1 MPEPLELTEPVV
13 NYEFIRMPDST
24 GFGDYTESGQVI
36 PVSYQGQ
43 PGSFTH
49 QMFLNDHPPIAG
61 GRELWGFPKKLA
73 QPKLAVEIDTLV
85 GTLNYGS
92 VRIATGTMGYKHRA
106 LDIAVEARKLAAPN
120 FLLKIIPHVD
130 GTPRICELVRYHLED
145 ITVKGAWTGP
155 AALDLYSHALAP
167 VAELPVLQVLSAKHI
182 VADLTLGLGTVVHD
196 YLSPSASRPT
206 TRDRLRDLDRSERRL
221 IGSAATSGVWKMLN
235 VMREQISPV
244 PQQIKPLP
252 YDVVALVLQGGGALG
267 AYQAGVYEGL
277 HEAGIRPNWLA
288 GISIGAL
295 NAAIIA
301 GSPEA
306 ERVGRLREFWE
317 TICACPMEWPAGEG
331 LADALP
337 FAFDL
342 RSLHNA
348 MAATRALFQG
358 QPGFF
363 KPRFPSPLWSP
374 FSGDA
379 ATSFYDTAP
388 LQQTLERLVD
398 FDRLNSGEVRVS
410 VGAVNVRTGNLTY
423 FDTAERRLG
432 PKHFMASG
440 ALPPGFPAVE
450 IEGEHYWDG
459 GVVSNTPLS
468 RVLSSEPCDTL
479 TFQIDLWSARGRVPH
494 DMMEVSS
501 RQKDIQYS
509 SRTRAI
515 TDHAMRMQK
524 MRQAL
529 QRTIERLP
537 ESAKQDPEIRAIA
550 DMARHRSYNIIH
562 LIYQSKIYEGHSKD
576 YEFGLSA
583 MRAHWQ
589 SGLDDIR
596 RTLADPRRLDPPA
609 PELGIV
615 THDVHRRD

>member
-1 MPEPLELTEPVV
+1 
-13 NYEFIRMPDST
+13 
-24 GFGDYTESGQVI
+24 
-36 PVSYQGQ
+36 
-43 PGSFTH
+43 
-49 QMFLNDHPPIAG
+49 
-61 GRELWGFPKKLA
+61 
-73 QPKLAVEIDTLV
+73 
-85 GTLNYGS
+85 
-92 VRIATGTMGYKHRA
+92 
-106 LDIAVEARKLAAPN
+106 
-120 FLLKIIPHVD
+120 
-130 GTPRICELVRYHLED
+130 
-145 ITVKGAWTGP
+145 
-155 AALDLYSHALAP
+155 
-167 VAELPVLQVLSAKHI
+167 
-182 VADLTLGLGTVVHD
+182 
-196 YLSPSASRPT
+196 
-206 TRDRLRDLDRSERRL
+206 
-221 IGSAATSGVWKMLN
+221 MLN
-235 VMREQISPV
+235 VIREQIDPV
-244 PQQIKPLP
+244 PRQHTKALP

-306 ERVGRLREFWE
+306 ERVARLREFWE
-317 TICACPMEWPAGEG
+317 TICAFSIEWPAGEG
-331 LADALP
+331 LANALP
-337 FAFDL
+337 FAFDISST
-342 RSLHNA
+342 RNA
-348 MAATRALFQG
+348 MAAARALVQG

-388 LQQTLERLVD
+388 LHKTLERLVD

-468 RVLSSEPCDTL
+468 RVLSGEPCDTL
-479 TFQIDLWSARGRVPH
+479 TFQIDLWSARGRVPY

-509 SRTRAI
+509 SRTRAV
-515 TDHAMRMQK
+515 TDQVLRMQK

-529 QRTIERLP
+529 QRTMEELP
-537 ESAKQDPEIRAIA
+537 ESAKAKPEIRAIA
-550 DMARHRSYNIIH
+550 DMARHRSYNIVH
-562 LIYQSKIYEGHSKD
+562 LIYQTKIHEGHSRD

-589 SGLDDIR
+589 SGLEDIR
-596 RTLADPRRLDPPA
+596 RTLADPRRLDPPT

>member
-1 MPEPLELTEPVV
+1 M
-13 NYEFIRMPDST
+13 
-24 GFGDYTESGQVI
+24 
-36 PVSYQGQ
+36 
-43 PGSFTH
+43 
-49 QMFLNDHPPIAG
+49 
-61 GRELWGFPKKLA
+61 
-73 QPKLAVEIDTLV
+73 
-85 GTLNYGS
+85 
-92 VRIATGTMGYKHRA
+92 
-106 LDIAVEARKLAAPN
+106 
-120 FLLKIIPHVD
+120 LKV
-130 GTPRICELVRYHLED
+130 T
-145 ITVKGAWTGP
+145 
-155 AALDLYSHALAP
+155 
-167 VAELPVLQVLSAKHI
+167 
-182 VADLTLGLGTVVHD
+182 
-196 YLSPSASRPT
+196 
-206 TRDRLRDLDRSERRL
+206 
-221 IGSAATSGVWKMLN
+221 
-235 VMREQISPV
+235 REQFSPV
-244 PQQIKPLP
+244 PQQSTQLP

-301 GSPEA
+301 GSPED
-306 ERVGRLREFWE
+306 ERVARLREFWE
-317 TICACPMEWPAGEG
+317 TICACPAGWPAGDG
-331 LADALP
+331 LGDTLP
-337 FAFDL
+337 FAFDT
-342 RSLHNA
+342 RSLNNA
-348 MAATRALFQG
+348 FAAMRALFQG

-363 KPRFPSPLWSP
+363 KPRFPSPFWSP

-388 LQQTLERLVD
+388 LSRTLETLVD

-432 PKHFMASG
+432 PRHFMASG
-440 ALPPGFPAVE
+440 ALPPAFPAVD

-459 GVVSNTPLS
+459 GVAWNTPLS
-468 RVLSSEPCDTL
+468 RVLSGDPGETL
-479 TFQIDLWSARGRVPH
+479 TFQVDLWSARGRVPH

-515 TDHAMRMQK
+515 TDQALRMQK
-524 MRQAL
+524 MRRAL

-537 ESAKQDPEIRAIA
+537 ESARRDPEIREIA
-550 DMARHRSYNIIH
+550 DMARHSSHNIIH
-562 LIYQSKIYEGHSKD
+562 LIYQSKIYEGQSKD

-583 MRAHWQ
+583 MRSHWQ

-596 RTLADPRRLDPPA
+596 RTLADPRRLEPPA
-609 PELGIV
+609 SELGIV

>member
-1 MPEPLELTEPVV
+1 
-13 NYEFIRMPDST
+13 
-24 GFGDYTESGQVI
+24 
-36 PVSYQGQ
+36 
-43 PGSFTH
+43 
-49 QMFLNDHPPIAG
+49 
-61 GRELWGFPKKLA
+61 
-73 QPKLAVEIDTLV
+73 
-85 GTLNYGS
+85 
-92 VRIATGTMGYKHRA
+92 
-106 LDIAVEARKLAAPN
+106 
-120 FLLKIIPHVD
+120 
-130 GTPRICELVRYHLED
+130 
-145 ITVKGAWTGP
+145 
-155 AALDLYSHALAP
+155 
-167 VAELPVLQVLSAKHI
+167 
-182 VADLTLGLGTVVHD
+182 
-196 YLSPSASRPT
+196 
-206 TRDRLRDLDRSERRL
+206 
-221 IGSAATSGVWKMLN
+221 MLN
-235 VMREQISPV
+235 VIREQINPV
-244 PQQIKPLP
+244 TQQAKPLP
-252 YDVVALVLQGGGALG
+252 YDIVALVLQGGGALG

-277 HEAGIRPNWLA
+277 HEAGVRPNWLA

-301 GSPEA
+301 GSPET
-306 ERVGRLREFWE
+306 ERVERLREFWE
-317 TICACPMEWPAGEG
+317 TICACPMGWPAGEG
-331 LADALP
+331 PSDALP

-348 MAATRALFQG
+348 MAAMRALFQG

-379 ATSFYDTAP
+379 STSFYDTAP
-388 LQQTLERLVD
+388 LQRTLERLVD

-450 IEGEHYWDG
+450 IDGEHYWDG
-459 GVVSNTPLS
+459 GMVSNTPLS
-468 RVLSSEPCDTL
+468 RVLSSEPRDTL
-479 TFQIDLWSARGRVPH
+479 TFQIDLWSAKGRVPR
-494 DMMEVSS
+494 DLMELSS

-537 ESAKQDPEIRAIA
+537 ASTKEDPEIRAIA
-550 DMARHRSYNIIH
+550 DMARHRSCNIIH
-562 LIYQSKIYEGHSKD
+562 LIYQSKIYEGQSKD

>member
-1 MPEPLELTEPVV
+1 
-13 NYEFIRMPDST
+13 
-24 GFGDYTESGQVI
+24 
-36 PVSYQGQ
+36 
-43 PGSFTH
+43 
-49 QMFLNDHPPIAG
+49 
-61 GRELWGFPKKLA
+61 
-73 QPKLAVEIDTLV
+73 
-85 GTLNYGS
+85 
-92 VRIATGTMGYKHRA
+92 
-106 LDIAVEARKLAAPN
+106 
-120 FLLKIIPHVD
+120 
-130 GTPRICELVRYHLED
+130 
-145 ITVKGAWTGP
+145 
-155 AALDLYSHALAP
+155 
-167 VAELPVLQVLSAKHI
+167 
-182 VADLTLGLGTVVHD
+182 
-196 YLSPSASRPT
+196 
-206 TRDRLRDLDRSERRL
+206 
-221 IGSAATSGVWKMLN
+221 
-235 VMREQISPV
+235 
-244 PQQIKPLP
+244 
-252 YDVVALVLQGGGALG
+252 
-267 AYQAGVYEGL
+267 
-277 HEAGIRPNWLA
+277 LA

-306 ERVGRLREFWE
+306 ERVERLREFWE
-317 TICACPMEWPAGEG
+317 TICAAPVEWPAGEG
-331 LADALP
+331 LADTMP

-348 MAATRALFQG
+348 MAAMRALFQG

-374 FSGDA
+374 FSGNA
-379 ATSFYDTAP
+379 STSFYDTAP
-388 LQQTLERLVD
+388 LQRTLERLVD

-450 IEGEHYWDG
+450 IDGEHYWDG
-459 GVVSNTPLS
+459 GMVSNTPLS
-468 RVLSSEPCDTL
+468 RVLSSEPRDTL
-479 TFQIDLWSARGRVPH
+479 TFQVDLWSARGRVPY

-515 TDHAMRMQK
+515 TDHALRMQK
-524 MRQAL
+524 MRQAVL
-529 QRTIERLP
+529 RTIERLP

-550 DMARHRSYNIIH
+550 DMARHRSCNIIH
-562 LIYQSKIYEGHSKD
+562 LIYQSKIYEGQSKD
-576 YEFGLSA
+576 YEFGLNA

-596 RTLADPRRLDPPA
+596 RTVADPRRLDPPA

-615 THDVHRRD
+615 THDVHRLD

>member
-1 MPEPLELTEPVV
+1 M
-13 NYEFIRMPDST
+13 
-24 GFGDYTESGQVI
+24 
-36 PVSYQGQ
+36 
-43 PGSFTH
+43 
-49 QMFLNDHPPIAG
+49 
-61 GRELWGFPKKLA
+61 
-73 QPKLAVEIDTLV
+73 
-85 GTLNYGS
+85 
-92 VRIATGTMGYKHRA
+92 
-106 LDIAVEARKLAAPN
+106 
-120 FLLKIIPHVD
+120 LK
-130 GTPRICELVRYHLED
+130 
-145 ITVKGAWTGP
+145 
-155 AALDLYSHALAP
+155 
-167 VAELPVLQVLSAKHI
+167 
-182 VADLTLGLGTVVHD
+182 
-196 YLSPSASRPT
+196 
-206 TRDRLRDLDRSERRL
+206 
-221 IGSAATSGVWKMLN
+221 
-235 VMREQISPV
+235 VMREPAGAMSAN
-244 PQQIKPLP
+244 PLP

-295 NAAIIA
+295 NAAVIA
-301 GSPEA
+301 GSPESK
-306 ERVGRLREFWE
+306 RVERLREFWE
-317 TICACPMEWPAGEG
+317 TICATPVEWPAGEG
-331 LADALP
+331 LANALP

-348 MAATRALFQG
+348 AAALRALLQG

-363 KPRFPSPLWSP
+363 KPRFPPPFWSP
-374 FSGDA
+374 FSGDG

-450 IEGEHYWDG
+450 IDGEHYWDG

-468 RVLSSEPCDTL
+468 RVLSSEPRDTL
-479 TFQIDLWSARGRVPH
+479 TFQIDLWSARGRVPY
-494 DMMEVSS
+494 DLMEVSS

-509 SRTRAI
+509 SRTRTV
-515 TDHAMRMQK
+515 TDQALRMQK

-529 QRTIERLP
+529 QRALEKLP
-537 ESAKQDPEIRAIA
+537 DEAKRDSDICAIA

-562 LIYQSKIYEGHSKD
+562 LIYQSKLHEGHSKD
-576 YEFGLSA
+576 YEFGLCA

-596 RTLADPRRLDPPA
+596 RTLADPRRLERPP

-615 THDVHRRD
+615 THDVHRPE

>member
-1 MPEPLELTEPVV
+1 L
-13 NYEFIRMPDST
+13 I
-24 GFGDYTESGQVI
+24 
-36 PVSYQGQ
+36 
-43 PGSFTH
+43 
-49 QMFLNDHPPIAG
+49 
-61 GRELWGFPKKLA
+61 
-73 QPKLAVEIDTLV
+73 EIIKT
-85 GTLNYGS
+85 
-92 VRIATGTMGYKHRA
+92 
-106 LDIAVEARKLAAPN
+106 
-120 FLLKIIPHVD
+120 
-130 GTPRICELVRYHLED
+130 
-145 ITVKGAWTGP
+145 
-155 AALDLYSHALAP
+155 
-167 VAELPVLQVLSAKHI
+167 
-182 VADLTLGLGTVVHD
+182 
-196 YLSPSASRPT
+196 
-206 TRDRLRDLDRSERRL
+206 
-221 IGSAATSGVWKMLN
+221 IGSPKMLN
-235 VMREQISPV
+235 VMREQINPA
-244 PQQIKPLP
+244 PQQIRPLP

-301 GSPEA
+301 GSPEG
-306 ERVGRLREFWE
+306 ERVQRLREFWE
-317 TICACPMEWPAGEG
+317 TICAFSIEWPAGEG
-331 LADALP
+331 LANALP
-337 FAFDL
+337 FAFDINSV
-342 RSLHNA
+342 RNA
-348 MAATRALFQG
+348 MAATRALVQG

-398 FDRLNSGEVRVS
+398 FDRLNSGEMRVS

-450 IEGEHYWDG
+450 IDGEHYWDG

-468 RVLSSEPCDTL
+468 RVLSGEPRDTL
-479 TFQIDLWSARGRVPH
+479 TFQIDLWSAMGRVPY
-494 DMMEVSS
+494 DLMEVSS

-515 TDHAMRMQK
+515 TD
-524 MRQAL
+524 L
-529 QRTIERLP
+529 
-537 ESAKQDPEIRAIA
+537 
-550 DMARHRSYNIIH
+550 ARHRSYNIIH
-562 LIYQSKIYEGHSKD
+562 LIYQSKIYEGHSRD

-583 MRAHWQ
+583 MRKHWQ
-589 SGLDDIR
+589 SGLEDIR
-596 RTLADPRRLDPPA
+596 RTLAEPRRLDRPA
-609 PELGIV
+609 PELGMV